1 MREGRLSVHSRRRL
15 WVELRLWLRGL
26 GIVALALAPLAFLVF
41 SIRSLQSEQ
50 WRAIEKQR
58 QTVQIYREIQAF
70 RTGLMGAE
78 SAVGAYLLQG
88 RNSSLEAYKT
98 ARVSVPARLAN
109 LETLISGDGVQYKR
123 LERLQP
129 LLERRFTLLANLL
142 KYAAVP
148 GSSPPSPPAAPMA
161 EGKAIM
167 GEIQSILGEIQREED
182 LRLERLAE
190 QAWNSQRRTDILV
203 LGAAAFLVLGGTAG
217 AWILAAG
224 VARSER
230 RRAEEAFQASQRQL
244 RDLLKGAETQ
254 VLELAASEKVL
265 RFQTGVL
272 QSVLNGMSDGVVV
285 VGEDGGLLMSN
296 SAAGR
301 ILEGLPATHSS
312 KWVARYGLCLADGT
326 SACPAA
332 DFPLARALRGEEVD
346 HAVLF
351 ASTARGLDGAWLS
364 MSARPMRDD
373 AGAVKGGVL
382 VITDI
387 TPHKVNEKMLIR
399 ARQDAERAKEE
410 AESATRRM
418 LAAQRPAPPP
428 PPPPPADD
436 GGSTATTTTV
446 GLAAAARAVLDAQLA
461 ELFGL
466 ETQAGKHAN

>member
-1 MREGRLSVHSRRRL
+1 
-15 WVELRLWLRGL
+15 LRLWLKGL
-26 GIVALALAPLAFLVF
+26 GIVALALAPLAFLVV

-58 QTVQIYREIQAF
+58 QTVQVYREIQAF

-78 SAVGAYLLQG
+78 SSVGTFLLQG
-88 RNSSLEAYKT
+88 REGALEAYKT
-98 ARVSVPARLAN
+98 ARVSVPARLGN
-109 LETLISGDGVQYKR
+109 LETLMSGDGVQYKR

-148 GSSPPSPPAAPMA
+148 GSSPPNPPPALMA
-161 EGKAIM
+161 EGKAVM

-182 LRLERLAE
+182 LRLERLSE
-190 QAWNSQRRTDILV
+190 QAWSSQRRTDVLV
-203 LGAAAFLVLGGTAG
+203 LGATAFLVLGGIAG
-217 AWILAAG
+217 AWLLAAG
-224 VARSER
+224 AAKSER
-230 RRAEEAFQASQRQL
+230 RRAEEALQASQGQL

-332 DFPLARALRGEEVD
+332 EFPLARALRGEEVD

-364 MSARPMRDD
+364 MSARPMRGET
-373 AGAVKGGVL
+373 GAVKGGIL

-399 ARQDAERAKEE
+399 ARQEAERAKEE
-410 AESATRRM
+410 AETATRRM

-428 PPPPPADD
+428 PPPQPAAVD
-436 GGSTATTTTV
+436 GGRSTATTTTV
-446 GLAAAARAVLDAQLA
+446 GLAAAAQALLDAQLA
-461 ELFGL
+461 DLFDL
-466 ETQAGKHAN
+466 ETPAGKRAN